1 MKKALAIVILVLV
14 AFVGFSTAKVIVLK
28 VKVQTANV
36 RSEPDTSASVVAQLK
51 VGALIEATSKVD
63 SWYEVSVAGK
73 SGEEIVGYI
82 HSSVVDVVS
91 GETPAPQETRPAR
104 TEPAPPVSKPA
115 PSYARA
121 AAPSGAKNF
130 KIMAGLA
137 LANQRLDSD
146 SQKAID
152 DYDMVKG
159 SLMGF
164 GAGLGYEF
172 SLSQNL
178 FLELNVYF
186 LPGGMKIS
194 GKYLGTDIKITAHG
208 NAVVLGLLGKFK
220 LMPDG
225 ATPYAMVGAN
235 VGYTLSMKTKTES
248 GKETPKDE
256 DILKDVNRMY
266 YGINL
271 GAGFEYPM
279 GGLTLVAEAN
289 YLLGL
294 SNMAKQPAEVED
306 KDWKSYAKATT
317 ITLMIGI
324 KL

>member
-14 AFVGFSTAKVIVLK
+14 AFVGVSTAKVIVLK

-51 VGALIEATSKVD
+51 VGTLIEATSKVD
-63 SWYEVSVAGK
+63 SWYEISVAGK

-91 GETPAPQETRPAR
+91 GETPVPQETRPAR
-104 TEPAPPVSKPA
+104 TEPARPVSKPT

-121 AAPSGAKNF
+121 AAPSGAKHF

-137 LANQRLDSD
+137 MANQRLDSD
-146 SQKAID
+146 SQKALD
-152 DYDMVKG
+152 TYKMKKG

-178 FLELNVYF
+178 FVEVNAYF
-186 LPGGMKIS
+186 IPGGMKVT
-194 GKYLGTDIKITAHG
+194 GTYMNSEVKATVHG
-208 NAVVLGLLGKFK
+208 NAVAFGLLGKFK
-220 LMPDG
+220 LMPEG
-225 ATPYAMVGAN
+225 ATPYAMVGGN
-235 VGYTLSMKTKTES
+235 VGYVLSMKAKTES
-248 GKETPKDE
+248 AEETSEE
-256 DILKDVNRMY
+256 DVLDDTNRVY

-271 GAGFEYPM
+271 GVGFEYPM

-294 SNMAKQPAEVED
+294 SNMAKKPED
-306 KDWKSYAKATT
+306 AKDWKTYAKPTT
-317 ITLMIGI
+317 ITFMIGI

>member
-14 AFVGFSTAKVIVLK
+14 VFVGVSTAKVIVLK

-130 KIMAGLA
+130 KIIAGLA

-146 SQKAID
+146 TQKAID
-152 DYDMVKG
+152 TYDMSKG

-178 FLELNVYF
+178 FLELNACF
-186 LPGGMKIS
+186 LPGGMKVT
-194 GKYLGTDIKITAHG
+194 GKYLDSEVKVTAHG
-208 NAVVLGLLGKFK
+208 TAVVLGLLGKFK

-225 ATPYAMVGAN
+225 ATPYAMVGAS
-235 VGYTLSMKTKTES
+235 VGYVLSMKVKTEI
-248 GKETPKDE
+248 GKETDE
-256 DILKDVNRMY
+256 EDSLKDTNRVY

-294 SNMAKQPAEVED
+294 SNMAKKPAEVED
-306 KDWKSYAKATT
+306 KAWKSYAKPTT